1 MKLLFKLL
9 FIAFFLLCLLG
20 CEEKLDYY
28 SFTNSTGLEINDV
41 ENKTFSKYEN
51 NIFIEKWKFNSDAIA
66 TPTASILYTIQG
78 NVFILGNSYLKNNYS
93 YKATSSKGIV
103 SSIEFTKIMLPKD
116 SIQHSFK
123 LIKL

>member
-9 FIAFFLLCLLG
+9 FVAFLLLCLLG
-20 CEEKLDYY
+20 CDKKLDYY

-51 NIFIEKWKFNSDAIA
+51 NVFIEKWKFGSDVVI
-66 TPTASILYTIQG
+66 TPTVSILHTIQG
-78 NVFILGNSYLKNNYS
+78 SVFILGNSYLKNNYS
-93 YKATSSKGIV
+93 YKATRTKGILT
-103 SSIEFTKIMLPKD
+103 SIEFTKILLPKD
-116 SIQHSFK
+116 SVEHIFK